1 MRILLSLLGRVIVSL
16 NFLCEF
22 AHARKVP
29 LYIYTEG
36 PYIYIY
42 RDCKV
47 PVYFSWVN
55 ISSLGQEELSFSVS
69 LFVSRAIEHIHPPM
83 TRASSE
89 RSGRGGFRGH
99 SAGHC
104 RVADTSPRMLRVVL
118 RLFRPFAPN
127 LIYIYIRYIYV
138 YIVGDSVGS
147 PIHRASGRVSSVSS
161 SHSYSFRFP
170 PWVEE
175 GRDLM

>member
-1 MRILLSLLGRVIVSL
+1 MSGCGVDGSGDAVCRLWVCVCVWS
-16 NFLCEF
+16 
-22 AHARKVP
+22 AHAHTVVVAWACNRQFKLLMRVRPRAQGPSIYIRKVP
-29 LYIYTEG
+29 
-36 PYIYIY
+36 IYIY

-55 ISSLGQEELSFSVS
+55 ISSLGQEELSFSVF

-104 RVADTSPRMLRVVL
+104 RVADTSSRMLRVVL

-127 LIYIYIRYIYV
+127 L
-138 YIVGDSVGS
+138 
-147 PIHRASGRVSSVSS
+147 
-161 SHSYSFRFP
+161 
-170 PWVEE
+170 
-175 GRDLM
+175 